1 MPIDQLFPWVILLL
15 LTMSIP
21 HLSKKGMTIF
31 FIIIS
36 IFSCFRYGVG
46 WDYFNYIMVIEEGG
60 WMIERTE
67 YLMRQLEYF
76 VQYVGYPQLFFIIT
90 ALIINYCYLATI
102 DKYSREKT
110 LSAVLFLCLPV
121 FFLSSLITVRYSLAV
136 ALIFYA
142 YRYVHT
148 NIYIYLLFVVMAFF
162 NHRASIIAVLA
173 IPFLYGIVR
182 FNFRTNLI
190 VFVICFCVGF
200 FLNISSSISELF
212 TLLLAQMGFLS
223 ETFEDSMLYFDSE
236 GGGFSRSPLLYASI
250 NICNLIWYNKLT
262 NNDSDE
268 KSKLYITMYNLGCSV
283 MFLFSFQAT
292 MASRLAQV
300 FMVYILLLCP
310 SYNRLKMAKSVIF
323 VIAVVAYFF
332 QLSIQGSHP
341 DFSGRWNCFLPYRIT
356 F

>member
-1 MPIDQLFPWVILLL
+1 
-15 LTMSIP
+15 
-21 HLSKKGMTIF
+21 
-31 FIIIS
+31 
-36 IFSCFRYGVG
+36 
-46 WDYFNYIMVIEEGG
+46 
-60 WMIERTE
+60 
-67 YLMRQLEYF
+67 
-76 VQYVGYPQLFFIIT
+76 
-90 ALIINYCYLATI
+90 
-102 DKYSREKT
+102 
-110 LSAVLFLCLPV
+110 
-121 FFLSSLITVRYSLAV
+121 
-136 ALIFYA
+136 
-142 YRYVHT
+142 
-148 NIYIYLLFVVMAFF
+148 
-162 NHRASIIAVLA
+162 
-173 IPFLYGIVR
+173 
-182 FNFRTNLI
+182 
-190 VFVICFCVGF
+190 
-200 FLNISSSISELF
+200 
-212 TLLLAQMGFLS
+212 MGFLS